1 MTALRERG
9 FTLIELLVA
18 ITVLAIVSMIAW
30 RGLDSLTTTRAR
42 LAPEADEVR
51 ALLISFGQL
60 ERDLT
65 NTVQPEFFAMH
76 SSPVQVLSDDRGE
89 TLEVVRVAPRS
100 GTEPTRVQTVAYRVI
115 DGSLVRRATVPSL
128 SLVPL
133 VETDAP
139 AVKLLDQVASIRF
152 RFWRA
157 GQGWVE
163 PFELE
168 FQNEAA
174 GDAPPG
180 APPGVPGAPPGGG
193 PGSPPGLPPGVAAG
207 AWPRPVVPQGVEL
220 VVERADGRTYR
231 RVLLVG

>member
-1 MTALRERG
+1 MTKVRARG

-30 RGLDSLTTTRAR
+30 RGLDSLASTRAR

-65 NTVQPEFFAMH
+65 NVVQPEFFAMLG
-76 SSPVQVLSDDRGE
+76 SPVEVLSDDRGE
-89 TLEVVRVAPRS
+89 TLQVVRVAPRS

-115 DGSLVRRATVPSL
+115 DGSLVRQATVPAM
-128 SLVPL
+128 SLVPV
-133 VETDAP
+133 VETDTP

-152 RFWRA
+152 RFWRS

-168 FQNEAA
+168 FQDQIPV
-174 GDAPPG
+174 GAPPG
-180 APPGVPGAPPGGG
+180 APPGDAGAPPGST
-193 PGSPPGLPPGVAAG
+193 PGAAPGFPAGVAPG
-207 AWPRPVVPQGVEL
+207 ALPKPVVPQGVEL
-220 VVERADGRTYR
+220 VVERTDGRIYR